1 MKRCS
6 IVLVSGMVC
15 LAMAASSSAQTFV
28 FPIDASQVV
37 MPTSTS
43 TASGTGNVTYN
54 PGTMMLNWNITFSGL
69 TSAQTAAHFH
79 GAAMPGMNAG
89 AQVGIGVGSP
99 AIGSAPLTMLQATD
113 LLAGRWYVNIHT
125 TNFPGGEIRGQ
136 VVPEPASLVLIGLA
150 GVVVLKRVRR
160 RRHR

>member
-1 MKRCS
+1 MKQCS
-6 IVLVSGMVC
+6 VVLMAGMVC
-15 LAMAASSSAQTFV
+15 LAMATSSSAQTFV

-37 MPTSTS
+37 MPMSTS

-79 GAAMPGMNAG
+79 GPAPFGVNAG
-89 AQVGIGVGSP
+89 VQVGIGVGSP
-99 AIGSAPLTMLQATD
+99 ALGNAPITTAQATD
-113 LLAGRWYVNIHT
+113 LLNGLWYVNIHT

-136 VVPEPASLVLIGLA
+136 VVPEPSTLAMMGLA
-150 GVVVLKRVRR
+150 AVAVLRR
-160 RRHR
+160 RRC

>member
-1 MKRCS
+1 MG
-6 IVLVSGMVC
+6 I
-15 LAMAASSSAQTFV
+15 AASACVITSGAFAQTFV

-37 MPTSTS
+37 MPPSTS
-43 TASGTGNVTYN
+43 TASGIGNVTYN

-89 AQVGIGVGSP
+89 VQVGIGVGSP
-99 AIGSAPLTMLQATD
+99 AIGSAPITALQAAG
-113 LLAGRWYVNIHT
+113 LLNGLWYVNIHT

-136 VVPEPASLVLIGLA
+136 VVPAPGAVGLLA
-150 GVVVLKRVRR
+150 GFGLLAMSRR
-160 RRHR
+160 RR

>member
-6 IVLVSGMVC
+6 IVLTSGMLC
-15 LAMAASSSAQTFV
+15 LAMATSSSAQTFV

-37 MPTSTS
+37 PMNGSS
-43 TASGTGNVTYN
+43 ASGTGNVTYN
-54 PGTMMLNWNITFSGL
+54 PGTGMLNWNITFAGL

-89 AQVGIGVGSP
+89 VQVGIGVGSP

-113 LLAGRWYVNIHT
+113 LLNGLWYVNIHT
-125 TNFPGGEIRGQ
+125 TVFPGGEIRGQ
-136 VVPEPASLVLIGLA
+136 VVPEPASLALIGLA
-150 GVVVLKRVRR
+150 SVAVLKRGRR
-160 RRHR
+160 RRRR